1 MKKLLLLV
9 SVLFVVSCSSSV
21 DAPAPEIKNTLT
33 TAVNPTTGGTI
44 SPPSGQYIE
53 IATVNITATPE
64 ADYVFSS
71 WTGATGTTATTS
83 VVMNSNK
90 TVTANFVKKK
100 YALTTSIEGEGTV
113 TEKVIK
119 AGAVTDYNSGTV
131 VELTATPKAEWLFKE
146 WTGDLTGTDN
156 PKQITIDKAKT
167 VTAVFVKK
175 QYPLTVE
182 IQGEGTVAEKVIK
195 AGTATDYNSGTIVE
209 LTATAKAEWKFKEWS
224 GDLTGTENPKEITI
238 DKAKTVKA
246 VFVKKQYSLN
256 IEILGEGTVE
266 KKVIKQGFKSDY
278 NSGSIIELTAKY
290 DDGWEFVKWDGD
302 AKSFQNKIQITVN
315 KKINL
320 IVEFANTNQDFGYN
334 KNTIIQGYGVVW
346 GMDVLGV
353 DEIIFTE
360 RSGKIYLF
368 KSGIINE
375 LNSFPNEKINA
386 VGQHG
391 LLDVLKHPNYKEN
404 GFIYA
409 VFSEKVEGFGTS
421 KLNLVRFKLEGNN
434 VINLE
439 SIFKINELTKD
450 NGHFGSRITFDNDY
464 LYLSVGEGSPS
475 SGGINTPY
483 DNAQNT
489 NTNWGKIHRLNYDG
503 TIPQTNPKFDKESN
517 SSIFS
522 MGHRNPQGLTFNPY
536 SNEILSTEHGP
547 QGGDE
552 VNIIK
557 SEFNY
562 GWPYV
567 SYGVNYGG
575 GDISGKSHEGYEK
588 PIYYWDPSIATSN
601 LILLKD
607 KNHNNWFKN
616 LLVCGMKTG
625 GIHRLDITDSKNVK
639 QLSFINLGERT
650 RNIRE
655 GINGDFYVSTD
666 SGKIIKFS
674 PISD

>member
-1 MKKLLLLV
+1 MRKIYFLFFLLII
-9 SVLFVVSCSSSV
+9 SCNK
-21 DAPAPEIKNTLT
+21 DPIIYTLT
-33 TAVNPTTGGTI
+33 TISNPIDGGMV
-44 SPPSGQYIE
+44 SPNNKQYEDGE
-53 IATVNITATPE
+53 IASITATPASE
-64 ADYVFSS
+64 YVFQK
-71 WTGATGTTATTS
+71 WTGVQEIS
-83 VVMNSNK
+83 SSINILMNSDK
-90 TVTANFVKKK
+90 LVTANF
-100 YALTTSIEGEGTV
+100 I
-113 TEKVIK
+113 
-119 AGAVTDYNSGTV
+119 
-131 VELTATPKAEWLFKE
+131 
-146 WTGDLTGTDN
+146 
-156 PKQITIDKAKT
+156 
-167 VTAVFVKK
+167 KK

-182 IQGEGTVAEKVIK
+182 IEGEGTVKEKVIK
-195 AGTATDYNSGTIVE
+195 AGAATDYNSGTIVE
-209 LTATAKAEWKFKEWS
+209 LTATPKAEWEFKEWS
-224 GDLTGTENPKEITI
+224 GDLTGTDNPKQITI

-278 NSGSIIELTAKY
+278 NSGSIIELTAKS
-290 DDGWEFVKWDGD
+290 DNGWKFVKWDGD

-346 GMDVLGV
+346 GMDVLDV

-375 LNSFPNEKINA
+375 LNGFPNEKINA

-391 LLDVLKHPNYKEN
+391 LLDVLKHPNYKAN

-439 SIFKINELTKD
+439 SIFKINELTTD
-450 NGHFGSRITFDNDY
+450 AGHFGSRITFDNDY

-483 DNAQNT
+483 DNAQNI

-536 SNEILSTEHGP
+536 SNEVLSTEHGP

-552 VNIIK
+552 INIIK
-557 SEFNY
+557 SGFNY

-616 LLVCGMKTG
+616 LLVCGMRSR
-625 GIHRLDITDSKNVK
+625 GIHRLDITDSNNVK
-639 QLSFINLGERT
+639 QLEFIYLGERT

>member
-1 MKKLLLLV
+1 MRKIYFLFFLLII
-9 SVLFVVSCSSSV
+9 SCNK
-21 DAPAPEIKNTLT
+21 DPIIYTLT
-33 TAVNPTTGGTI
+33 TISNPIDGGMV
-44 SPPSGQYIE
+44 SPNNKQYEDGE
-53 IATVNITATPE
+53 IASITATPALE
-64 ADYVFSS
+64 YVFES
-71 WTGATGTTATTS
+71 WTGAQETS
-83 VVMNSNK
+83 SSIKVLMISDKSVI
-90 TVTANFVKKK
+90 ANFIKKK
-100 YALTTSIEGEGTV
+100 YPLTVEIEGEGTLN
-113 TEKVIK
+113 EKVIK
-119 AGAVTDYNSGTV
+119 AGAATDYNSGTV
-131 VELTATPKAEWLFKE
+131 VELTATPSDEWE
-146 WTGDLTGTDN
+146 
-156 PKQITIDKAKT
+156 
-167 VTAVFVKK
+167 
-175 QYPLTVE
+175 
-182 IQGEGTVAEKVIK
+182 
-195 AGTATDYNSGTIVE
+195 
-209 LTATAKAEWKFKEWS
+209 FKEWS
-224 GDLTGTENPKEITI
+224 GDLTGTDNPKEITI
-238 DKAKTVKA
+238 DMAKTVKA

-256 IEILGEGTVE
+256 IEVLGEGTVE
-266 KKVIKQGFKSDY
+266 KKVIKQGLKSDY
-278 NSGSIIELTAKY
+278 NSGSIIELTAKS
-290 DDGWEFVKWDGD
+290 DNGWKFVKWDGD
-302 AKSFQNKIQITVN
+302 AKSFQHKIQITIN

-334 KNTIIQGYGVVW
+334 KNTIINKGYGVVW

-375 LNSFPNEKINA
+375 LNGFPNEKINA

-439 SIFKINELTKD
+439 SIFKINELTT
-450 NGHFGSRITFDNDY
+450 NTGHFGSRITFDNDY

-475 SGGINTPY
+475 YGGINTPY

-536 SNEILSTEHGP
+536 SNEVLSTEHGP

-588 PIYYWDPSIATSN
+588 PIYYWDASIGTSN

-607 KNHNNWFKN
+607 KSHNNWFKN
-616 LLVCGMKTG
+616 LLVCGMATK
-625 GIHRLDITDSKNVK
+625 GIHRLDITDSNNVK
-639 QLSFINLGERT
+639 QLEFIYLGERT

-674 PISD
+674 PIPD

>member
-1 MKKLLLLV
+1 MRKIYFLFFLLII
-9 SVLFVVSCSSSV
+9 SCNK
-21 DAPAPEIKNTLT
+21 DPIIYTLT
-33 TAVNPTTGGTI
+33 TISNPIDGGMV
-44 SPPSGQYIE
+44 SPNNKQYEDGE
-53 IATVNITATPE
+53 IASLTATPASE
-64 ADYVFSS
+64 YVFEN
-71 WTGATGTTATTS
+71 WTGAQETS
-83 VVMNSNK
+83 SSIKVLMISDKSVI
-90 TVTANFVKKK
+90 ANFIKKK
-100 YALTTSIEGEGTV
+100 YPLTVEIEGEGTL

-119 AGAVTDYNSGTV
+119 AGAATDYNSGTV
-131 VELTATPKAEWLFKE
+131 IELTATPSDEWE
-146 WTGDLTGTDN
+146 
-156 PKQITIDKAKT
+156 
-167 VTAVFVKK
+167 
-175 QYPLTVE
+175 
-182 IQGEGTVAEKVIK
+182 
-195 AGTATDYNSGTIVE
+195 
-209 LTATAKAEWKFKEWS
+209 FKEWS
-224 GDLTGTENPKEITI
+224 GDLTGTDNPKEITI
-238 DKAKTVKA
+238 DMAKTVKA

-256 IEILGEGTVE
+256 IEVLGEGTVE
-266 KKVIKQGFKSDY
+266 KKVIKQGLKSDY
-278 NSGSIIELTAKY
+278 NSGSIIELTAKS
-290 DDGWEFVKWDGD
+290 DNGWKFVKWDGD

-368 KSGIINE
+368 KSAIINE
-375 LNSFPNEKINA
+375 LNGFPNEKINA

-439 SIFKINELTKD
+439 SIFKINELTT
-450 NGHFGSRITFDNDY
+450 NAGHFGSRITFDNDY

-536 SNEILSTEHGP
+536 SNEVLSTEHGP

-557 SEFNY
+557 NEFNY

-607 KNHNNWFKN
+607 KSHNNWFKN
-616 LLVCGMKTG
+616 LLVCGMKTK
-625 GIHRLDITDSKNVK
+625 GIHRLDITDSNNVK
-639 QLSFINLGERT
+639 QLEFIYLGERT